1 MEKIADEL
9 LRDYQRDLAQR
20 KQLII
25 DQLKS
30 SESDLLTKIRQNP
43 KLWNSACLHIELTKS
58 LVERFIGRN
67 KAKYRSM
74 VYSSICIK
82 KPEVTPKSSD

>member
-58 LVERFIGRN
+58 LVEVRRSM
-67 KAKYRSM
+67 KYRSR
-74 VYSSICIK
+74 VSSSICIK